1 MKTPAPRILRTL
13 RIAQRGFTLIEL
25 MVAITLGI
33 FLIGGLLMMVQST
46 RNAFG
51 NQQLLAQLQ
60 DNERLV
66 MTFMAAVVETTG
78 YFPNPVLN
86 TNTAMF
92 PAPFAIPPIP
102 LHAAQQFNVPGQ
114 AIFGTLNAPALGG
127 DTVTVRYAAGPNV
140 PAPGDNVFNCK
151 GTKNTTGATDV
162 FINTF
167 WVNVANPNNPIL
179 TCTVSSANG
188 SFVPVNIPLVNGVQ
202 SLSIQYG
209 IKRSVADTGSC
220 ADTYLL
226 ANQMAPVG
234 FPNDWLNVCSINVS
248 MFFINPITPA
258 AAPIRIQRVIATMN
272 AAGVNS

>member
-1 MKTPAPRILRTL
+1 MNTKAQLFLRTV
-13 RIAQRGFTLIEL
+13 RTAQRGFTLIEL

-33 FLIGGLLMMVQST
+33 FLVGGLLMMVQST

-92 PAPFAIPPIP
+92 PAPFPIQ
-102 LHAAQQFNVPGQ
+102 HGGQQFLTPGQ
-114 AIFGTLNAPALGG
+114 AIFGTRLAAAPG
-127 DTVTVRYAAGPNV
+127 DTVTVRYAAGPNI

-167 WVNVANPNNPIL
+167 WVNAANPNNPVL

-188 SFVPVNIPLVNGVQ
+188 SFAKADIPLVNGVQ

-209 IKRSVADTGSC
+209 IKRSPADTGSC
-220 ADTYLL
+220 ADTYLF
-226 ANQMAPVG
+226 ANQMLAA
-234 FPNDWLNVCSINVS
+234 DWLAVCSINVS
-248 MFFINPITPA
+248 MSFSNPLKVGP
-258 AAPIRIQRVIATMN
+258 PIIVIQRVIATMN

>member
-1 MKTPAPRILRTL
+1 MNTPAPRILRTV
-13 RIAQRGFTLIEL
+13 RTAQRGFTLIEL
-25 MVAITLGI
+25 MVAITLGM
-33 FLIGGLLMMVQST
+33 FLIAGLLMMVQST
-46 RNAFG
+46 RSAFG

-78 YFPNPVLN
+78 YFPNPVVN
-86 TNTAMF
+86 TNIAMF
-92 PAPFAIPPIP
+92 PAPFAIP
-102 LHAAQQFNVPGQ
+102 LHAGQQFNVPGQ
-114 AIFGTLNAPALGG
+114 AIFGTFNAAVPG
-127 DTVTVRYAAGPNV
+127 DTVTVRYAAGPGI

-167 WVNVANPNNPIL
+167 WVNAVNPNNPVL
-179 TCTVSSANG
+179 TCTVSSVNG
-188 SFVPVNIPLVNGVQ
+188 SFPSVDIPLVNGVQ

-220 ADTYLL
+220 ADTYLT
-226 ANQMAPVG
+226 ANQMAPAL

-248 MFFINPITPA
+248 MSFINPLKPA
-258 AAPIRIQRVIATMN
+258 GPPIVIQRVIATMN